1 LTTKLES
8 VFRIYSKHVK
18 KKLSAHS
25 MLVILT
31 VNITLIL
38 YIWTI
43 ESKIA
48 ETNTKYNYAML
59 LHYITIKPNC

>member
-1 LTTKLES
+1 LES

-18 KKLSAHS
+18 KKLFADSK
-25 MLVILT
+25 LVILT
-31 VNITLIL
+31 VNITRIL
-38 YIWTI
+38 YFWTI
-43 ESKIA
+43 RGKIA